1 MLVSH
6 SQRRLRVAS
15 LQLPG
20 KVWIGSAPVEPVRRL
35 ATGIPFVDALCGG
48 GVPRGHLSEIV
59 GAPSSGRTALVAAL
73 LAASTRRGEVTA
85 VVDLPDALHPAT
97 LWAASADLD
106 RVLWVRP
113 PSLRAGFK
121 CTELILTAGGFGLVV
136 LDLDVLGTSALPLH
150 VWPRLQRGAKRA
162 GTALVLLAPHR
173 VAGSFAAMSIAL
185 TVRRPRWNRGLFEGL
200 VPRAQFVRNKVGVQQ
215 SAFGGQ
221 AFERNEER

>member
-1 MLVSH
+1 MLVST

-15 LQLPG
+15 LPLPG
-20 KVWIGSAPVEPVRRL
+20 KVWIGSAPVEPIRRF
-35 ATGIPFVDALCGG
+35 ATGIPLVDALCGG

-97 LWAASADLD
+97 LWAAGADLD

-113 PSLRAGFK
+113 PSLRAGLK
-121 CTELILTAGGFGLVV
+121 CTELILSAGGFGLVV
-136 LDLDVLGTSALPLH
+136 LDLDISGTSALPLQ
-150 VWPRLQRGAKRA
+150 VWARLQRGAKRA

-173 VAGSFAAMSIAL
+173 VAGSFAALSIAL
-185 TVRRPRWNRGLFEGL
+185 TVQRPRWDRGLFEGL
-200 VPRAQFVRNKVGVQQ
+200 ASRAQLVRDKISGQR
-215 SAFGGQ
+215 SAVSLTALFTS
-221 AFERNEER
+221 